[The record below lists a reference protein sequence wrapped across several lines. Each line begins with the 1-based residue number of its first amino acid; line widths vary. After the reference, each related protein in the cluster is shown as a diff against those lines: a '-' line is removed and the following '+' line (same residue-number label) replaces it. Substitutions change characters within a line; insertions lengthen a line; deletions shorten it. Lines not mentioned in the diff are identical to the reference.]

1 MYEAKTTGKARY
13 VEYEPVMGHARL
25 ERLELVD
32 DLREA
37 VDDAE
42 IDVVYQPVVGVGSG
56 RIVGVEALA
65 RWRRNDVPVPPDV
78 FISVAEETG
87 LIVSLGDVIL
97 RKVAADAPALL
108 AAAGGENISV
118 NVNISAEQLR
128 DPGFTESVR
137 RAVTAMEGTSLIL
150 EITERQG
157 VDLDDRILEAMRTI
171 EAMGVVF
178 AIDDFGVGF
187 SSISYLHDL
196 PAQILKADA
205 ALSHGIDQD
214 VRARAL
220 LRSVVLMGRSLGFDV
235 VVEGIERE
243 TQLDV
248 IREDAPTA
256 LAQGF
261 LMHRPM
267 PLADLLAVMQ
277 DERDEERRAVR

>member
-1 MYEAKTTGKARY
+1 
-13 VEYEPVMGHARL
+13 MGRSRL

-37 VDDAE
+37 VDAAD
-42 IDVVYQPVVGVGSG
+42 IDVVYQPVVGVGNG
-56 RIVGVEALA
+56 WIVGVEALA
-65 RWRRNDVPVPPDV
+65 RWRRNGVPVSPEV
-78 FISVAEETG
+78 FISAAEETG
-87 LIVSLGDVIL
+87 LIVSLGEVIL
-97 RKVAADAPALL
+97 RKVADDAPALL
-108 AAAGGENISV
+108 AAAGGENISI

-128 DPGFTESVR
+128 DPGFTTAVA
-137 RAVTAMEGTSLIL
+137 RAVAAMEGTSLIL

-157 VDLDDRILEAMRTI
+157 VDLDEEILAAMRAI

-220 LRSVVLMGRSLGFDV
+220 LRSVVLMGRSLGFEV
-235 VVEGIERE
+235 VVEGIERQS
-243 TQLDV
+243 QLEV

-256 LAQGF
+256 LAQGY

-267 PLADLLAVMQ
+267 PLADLLTVMRQ
-277 DERDEERRAVR
+277 ERSDQQAAHGAAR